1 MKNTYKSIL
10 QEMSERTLKSDT
22 LEGDAQLF
30 ALLRQTACASGDL
43 PAMADVDNAVL
54 MAVEKCRAERGDDA
68 AYRLW
73 TLYEYSNAGATLGC
87 DFATAMSNGDTSF
100 GEATERAAGG
110 KTRVARCFRCIVPPV
125 LRRVVGFQ
133 SFKQAV

>member
-10 QEMSERTLKSDT
+10 QEMSERTLKADT

-54 MAVEKCRAERGDDA
+54 MAVENVVLKEATMPLA
-68 AYRLW
+68 AYGRFMSTAMPEPL
-73 TLYEYSNAGATLGC
+73 LAATLQ
-87 DFATAMSNGDTSF
+87 
-100 GEATERAAGG
+100 
-110 KTRVARCFRCIVPPV
+110 
-125 LRRVVGFQ
+125 RR
-133 SFKQAV
+133 

>member
-1 MKNTYKSIL
+1 MKNTYKTIL
-10 QEMSERTLKSDT
+10 QEMSERTLRADT

-87 DFATAMSNGDTSF
+87 DFATA
-100 GEATERAAGG
+100 
-110 KTRVARCFRCIVPPV
+110 TRVLP
-125 LRRVVGFQ
+125 RRFIRRR
-133 SFKQAV
+133 SN